1 MEIGTK
7 IAALDLG
14 TNTFQLG
21 IYSITGNGSF
31 VVLYEEE
38 RFVKLIREAG
48 SAIAAEATE
57 RATAAIQHYTSVCR
71 QAGVSHMMAA
81 GTEAL
86 RIATNGAEVKY
97 HLEAIL
103 GAPIRIVA
111 GKEEARLTML
121 GIQQAVPAQYNTY
134 LHMDIGGGS
143 TEFTLVSDGN
153 ILWSDSFPTGAAA
166 LTNRF
171 HTHDMLSPGIRE
183 QVWRYLDE
191 VLHPVKEQALP
202 CSPLLWVGSSGSA
215 ETIIELLHPGR
226 TMAEVAGELPYAIAP
241 AKTAL
246 PLLERLLQTTLEERL
261 DWPGLKPQRA
271 EYFLMAALQ
280 CLWVHQLTG
289 AHELLVSKWG
299 LREGQVIDLLA
310 TQNDRSQSTV

>member
-21 IYSITGNGSF
+21 IYEITANGRF

-48 SAIAAEATE
+48 NAIAAEAIE
-57 RATAAIQHYTSVCR
+57 RAAAAIHHYSSVCR
-71 QAGVSHMMAA
+71 QAGVSHVLAA

-86 RIATNGAEVKY
+86 RVAANGAEVKN
-97 HLEAIL
+97 HLEAML
-103 GAPIRIVA
+103 GAPIHIVA

-121 GIQQAVPAQYNTY
+121 GIQQAVPVGYTTY

-143 TEFTLVSDGN
+143 TEFTLVVDRK

-171 HTHDMLSPGIRE
+171 HTHDMLSQGIRD

-191 VLHPVKEQALP
+191 VLKPVKEQVLP
-202 CSPLLWVGSSGSA
+202 YAPLSWVGSSGSA
-215 ETIIELLHPGR
+215 ETIIELLHPGHS
-226 TMAEVAGELPYAIAP
+226 MAEVAGEQPYAIAP
-241 AKTAL
+241 TSAAL
-246 PLLERLLQTTLEERL
+246 PLLERLLQTSLQERL

-280 CLWVHQLTG
+280 CLWVQQLTG
-289 AHELLVSKWG
+289 AAELLVSAWG

-310 TQNDRSQSTV
+310 TQNDPSRSTA